1 LRVHRNIGY
10 IESRQRRTRRFIALG
25 VVLLAFAVISPL
37 IQSSV
42 LVISISYGALIIGF
56 FAFIYGTQQYA
67 KWRRRPRID
76 EVLDAVLSRLSD
88 RYTMIHYP
96 ELGMNSP
103 EHVLVTPG
111 GVIVLTPK
119 DVAGR
124 VSVEGRRWRQHRM
137 LFLRFFNLGAPS
149 LGNPTI
155 ENELQM
161 DRLEAV
167 FDEKTLPGD
176 IEGIV
181 VFMPDEVEIQ
191 MKDPEST
198 VVHVSELYDMVR
210 EISSE
215 VQLGNE
221 DRNQIVEA
229 LTVGQRFETVGAR
242 TARPKKK
249 LKVSGPG

>member
-1 LRVHRNIGY
+1 M
-10 IESRQRRTRRFIALG
+10 G
-25 VVLLAFAVISPL
+25 VVLLAFAVIAPL
-37 IQSSV
+37 VESSV
-42 LVISISYGALIIGF
+42 LMISISYGALIIGF
-56 FAFIYGTQQYA
+56 FTFIYGTQQYA

-76 EVLDAVLSRLSD
+76 EVLDAVLNRLSD
-88 RYTMIHYP
+88 RYTIIHYP

-103 EHVLVTPG
+103 EHVLITPG
-111 GVIVLTPK
+111 GVIVLTTK
-119 DVAGR
+119 DVSGR
-124 VSVEGRRWRQHRM
+124 ISVDGRRWRQHRL

-167 FDEKTLPGD
+167 FDELALPGD
-176 IEGIV
+176 IEGVI

-198 VVHVSELYDMVR
+198 VVHVSELFDMVR
-210 EISSE
+210 EIGSE

-221 DRNQIVEA
+221 DRNQLVEA
-229 LTVGQRFETVGAR
+229 LTVGRRFETTGAR
-242 TARPKKK
+242 PARPKKK